1 MRYGEALGFHG
12 LVLPSRDP
20 EGEAG
25 RWTAA
30 LGWPVLRRSRNAVVL
45 GLGPELFV
53 ALVRVREGDDPLPEV
68 HLAVRELRDANRRKD
83 PLGGDSVNRDFSAA
97 RLIVREFC
105 RPADSDWSPARA
117 PRTASPSTRS
127 GQGRVRSNR
136 TGSTRA
142 ASAARR
148 RKPESRRG

>member
-20 EGEAG
+20 EGEAR

-30 LGWPVLRRSRNAVVL
+30 LGWPVLRRSRHEVVL

-53 ALVRVREGDDPLPEV
+53 ALVRVRGGAAPPPEV
-68 HLAVRELRDANRRKD
+68 HLAVRELRDAHRRKD
-83 PLGGDSVNRDFSAA
+83 PLGGDSVKRDFGAA

-105 RPADSDWSPARA
+105 RPPASNWSPSRGAQR
-117 PRTASPSTRS
+117 PSPSGRS
-127 GQGRVRSNR
+127 RKVRGRSQPKR
-136 TGSTRA
+136 
-142 ASAARR
+142 
-148 RKPESRRG
+148 